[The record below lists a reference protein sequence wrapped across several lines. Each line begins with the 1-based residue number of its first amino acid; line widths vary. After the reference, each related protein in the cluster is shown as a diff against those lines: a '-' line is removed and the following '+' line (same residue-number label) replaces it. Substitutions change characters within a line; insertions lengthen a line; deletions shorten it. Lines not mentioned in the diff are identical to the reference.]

1 MKTAVITGGTKGI
14 GLALCEAF
22 FNAGYVV
29 WACYSKDEK
38 AAKKAKKLLPYVN
51 FVKCDVSDEKQVESF
66 FSSLNR
72 IDVLVNN
79 AGISL
84 IAQIQDTSL
93 ADWNKL
99 FSVNVT
105 GTFLCS
111 REAAKYMIS
120 ETRGCI
126 INISSV
132 WGEVGASC
140 EVAYSASKAAV
151 IGFTKALAKEVGYS
165 SVRVNC
171 ITPGVIDT
179 SMNDHLSEEEKE
191 ELEEEIPALRF
202 GTGED
207 IAKAALFLSE
217 NEYING
223 AILPV
228 NGGFNI

>member
-14 GLALCEAF
+14 GLALSEAF

-29 WACYSKDEK
+29 WAVYSKDEE
-38 AAKKAKKLLPYVN
+38 AAERAKELLPYVN
-51 FVKCDVSDEKQVESF
+51 FVRCDVSDEEQVKKF
-66 FSSLNR
+66 FASLSR

-84 IAQIQDTSL
+84 VAQIQDTSL
-93 ADWNKL
+93 SDWNRI

-111 REAAKYMIS
+111 REAAVKMIS
-120 ETRGCI
+120 AKRGCI

-151 IGFTKALAKEVGYS
+151 IGFTKAMAKETGYS

-171 ITPGVIDT
+171 ITPGVTDT
-179 SMNDHLSEEEKE
+179 SMNDRLSDEEKNS
-191 ELEEEIPALRF
+191 LKEEIPAMRF

-207 IAKAALFLSE
+207 IAKAALFLSD

-223 AILPV
+223 IILPV